1 MTAPIGPMRY
11 IDSPYKSESDYFWL
25 CTAVNFLSVKI
36 ASSDVGFPIRV
47 YSTII
52 VRDSIDVRFV
62 YHFRRDSDNCQ
73 LINSEVQPTFS
84 ISFSS
89 LCISALFFTRMEKR
103 EKD

>member
-1 MTAPIGPMRY
+1 MRY
-11 IDSPYKSESDYFWL
+11 IDSPYKKESDLLWL

-47 YSTII
+47 YGTII
-52 VRDSIDVRFV
+52 VRDSVDVRCV

-84 ISFSS
+84 ISFSTS
-89 LCISALFFTRMEKR
+89 LCISALFFTRIYR
-103 EKD
+103 EKIKTDILT